1 MSSES
6 AKVLDVI
13 DVTTCFYTDIGVAT
27 AVDRVSFS
35 VNQGDTLG
43 IVGESGCGKS
53 VTALT
58 IMQLIPQP
66 PGKVTSGEIIFN
78 GNDLLKLS
86 DKEMRQI
93 RGSKISMIF
102 QDPMTSLNPVFKV
115 GEQISEVIRLHQE
128 LSKKEAINQ
137 AIELFKSVGI
147 PSPEKRVHE
156 YPHQL
161 SGGMRQRAMIA
172 MAISCHPNLMIAD
185 EPTTALDVTIQ
196 AQILDVIQDLKENIG
211 SSIILITHDLGVIAE
226 TAKTVIVMYAGKI
239 MEYASAEDLFEKPCH
254 PYTVGL
260 MRSVPSLEQ
269 DAEKLPV
276 IPGLVPSL
284 FEIPP
289 GCAFNN
295 RCEQA
300 MERCINEEPPLM
312 DITPGI
318 KCRCWLYE

>member
-1 MSSES
+1 MKSE
-6 AKVLDVI
+6 AIKVLNVKDL
-13 DVTTCFYTDIGVAT
+13 TTCFFTDIGVAT
-27 AVDRVSFS
+27 AVDRISFS
-35 VNQGDTLG
+35 VSQGDTLG

-66 PGKVTSGEIIFN
+66 PGKIASGQVIFD
-78 GNDLLKLS
+78 GIDLLQLP
-86 DKEMRQI
+86 DKQMRQI
-93 RGSKISMIF
+93 RGRKISMIF

-115 GEQISEVIRLHQE
+115 GDQISEVIRLHQK
-128 LSKKEAINQ
+128 LSKKESLNRAV
-137 AIELFKSVGI
+137 ELFKRVGI

-161 SGGMRQRAMIA
+161 SGGMRQRTMIA
-172 MAISCHPNLMIAD
+172 MAISCHPKLMIAD

-196 AQILDVIQDLKENIG
+196 AQILNVLQDLKENIG

-226 TAKTVIVMYAGKI
+226 TAQNVIVMYAGKI
-239 MEYASAEDLFEKPCH
+239 VEYAPVEDLFENPCH

-260 MRSVPSLEQ
+260 MHSVPSLEQ
-269 DAEKLPV
+269 DTEKLPV

-295 RCEQA
+295 RCDHA
-300 MERCINEEPPLM
+300 SKRCLNEEPPLI
-312 DITPGI
+312 DVTPTI
-318 KCRCWLYE
+318 KCKCWLYH